1 MGPRALAWEVLCP
14 SLTLLDIASLVMTD
28 AGNLSL
34 KRAYQAADPS
44 KTVFFSTRYLFIHK
58 HQLLLF
64 SIFKAPNPRVP
75 GAVAPRAPWLIR
87 HCT

>member
-14 SLTLLDIASLVMTD
+14 SLTLLDIASRVMTD

-44 KTVFFSTRYLFIHK
+44 KTVFFLQDIFLFTNINFFYSPYLRLPTRGSLA
-58 HQLLLF
+58 QLHH
-64 SIFKAPNPRVP
+64 V
-75 GAVAPRAPWLIR
+75 R
-87 HCT
+87 HG